1 VSGAAKPVLIEK
13 INEKRVIKKINFF
26 IGNLLLRVLLLK
38 TTATRFGSKILRI
51 IEEAS
56 FFWGDNDN
64 YSCSAGWDLR
74 SLKKKH

>member
-1 VSGAAKPVLIEK
+1 MANL
-13 INEKRVIKKINFF
+13 F
-26 IGNLLLRVLLLK
+26 IGSTSFFLVSFRIPKSAIHNRIGLLLRVLLLK
-38 TTATRFGSKILRI
+38 TTATRFGSKILWI
-51 IEEAS
+51 IEEVS